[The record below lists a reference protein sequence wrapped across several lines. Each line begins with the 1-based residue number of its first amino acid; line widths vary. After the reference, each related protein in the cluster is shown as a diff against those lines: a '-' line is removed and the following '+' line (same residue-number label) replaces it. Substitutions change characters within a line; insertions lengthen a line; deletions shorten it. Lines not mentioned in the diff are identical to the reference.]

1 MTEKSP
7 RDFMRL
13 PAGSQPQADQVLLL
27 RRLIMQQSRPAAR
40 LGGLRKQQWTIK
52 QDVTELT
59 A

>member
-1 MTEKSP
+1 
-7 RDFMRL
+7 MRL